1 MLFLI
6 TLFIQG
12 QRTRSTLGDSLS
24 ANTSAVLSLN
34 LLTYRSSRRILKI
47 LQITVTFIFKLSFQ
61 LHFFLIA
68 LKMNEFC
75 WRTLTEYL
83 HRSLVSSSAL
93 AAHLAS
99 RHPLWAEHQS
109 VRGGWASRP
118 SPGRGH
124 RSLRPHRASPLGT
137 PHWWHSNATPY
148 RISERKTQRDKW
160 SLD

>member
-1 MLFLI
+1 M
-6 TLFIQG
+6 TPSVQ
-12 QRTRSTLGDSLS
+12 
-24 ANTSAVLSLN
+24 
-34 LLTYRSSRRILKI
+34 I
-47 LQITVTFIFKLSFQ
+47 LQQCYPWTFSRIEAAGGFSKYFKLQWPSYSNFRFSCT
-61 LHFFLIA
+61 FFLIA
-68 LKMNEFC
+68 HKMNEFC

-83 HRSLVSSSAL
+83 HRYLVSSSAL

-99 RHPLWAEHQS
+99 RHQLWAEHQS

>member
-47 LQITVTFIFKLSFQ
+47 LQITVTFILKLSFQ
-61 LHFFLIA
+61 LYFFKIA

-75 WRTLTEYL
+75 
-83 HRSLVSSSAL
+83 
-93 AAHLAS
+93 
-99 RHPLWAEHQS
+99 
-109 VRGGWASRP
+109 
-118 SPGRGH
+118 
-124 RSLRPHRASPLGT
+124 
-137 PHWWHSNATPY
+137 
-148 RISERKTQRDKW
+148 
-160 SLD
+160 